1 MLLFKKNIKNLIN
14 LFAVVI
20 ECYEWLL
27 CYLLDVTSKHMKSS
41 IEKGNHRFVAR
52 NDAQVYKARDLSK
65 AYAEF
70 FALNSFK

>member
-1 MLLFKKNIKNLIN
+1 
-14 LFAVVI
+14 
-20 ECYEWLL
+20 
-27 CYLLDVTSKHMKSS
+27 MKSS
-41 IEKGNHRFVAR
+41 MENGNHRFVAR